1 MQNCLAIDV
10 AKGKSMV
17 SLISSCGEVLID
29 PYEIN
34 HSINDFTNL
43 LNRIKKLKLDNV
55 SVIMESTGI
64 YHRPIERFFLE
75 NNFKVYTINALYSKM
90 YKRNLRK
97 TKTDKLDCISLA
109 ELFFTTD
116 FKQYIKP
123 DDLYLNMNALSRQY
137 FALSDLCTNIKNRY
151 KNLIYLCFPEYE
163 IIFKG
168 EMIYGTIALSFIE
181 KYPHAD
187 IISNTRIDALQ
198 NFFKKN
204 NFRYWKRKA
213 NIIKEYALKSYPSVN
228 MNDELVSNLSQLARL
243 IDDYQK
249 EIETIKYK
257 LVFLAKKSKYFESI
271 NSIFGIGELTTS
283 IIIAELGEINRFNNI
298 KELTAYCSLD
308 SSIKQSGR
316 SIDIHGPISKSGN
329 KYLRRILFVSCLNI
343 VRLSPKCHVQN
354 DIEIYYRKK
363 RNEGKHHYAATIA
376 CTTKLLRK
384 ILALCKQLDK

>member
-1 MQNCLAIDV
+1 MQKCLAIDV

-75 NNFKVYTINALYSKM
+75 NDFKVYTINALYSKM
-90 YKRNLRK
+90 YKHNLRK

-109 ELFFTTD
+109 ELFFITD

-168 EMIYGTIALSFIE
+168 EMIYSNIALSFIE

-198 NFFKKN
+198 NFLKKN

-228 MNDELVSNLSQLARL
+228 MNEESISNLSQLARL
-243 IDDYQK
+243 INDYQK

-271 NSIFGIGELTTS
+271 NSIFGIGEFTTS
-283 IIIAELGEINRFNNI
+283 IIIAELGDINRFNNI
-298 KELTAYCSLD
+298 KELTAYCGLD
-308 SSIKQSGR
+308 PSIKQSGR

-329 KYLRRILFVSCLNI
+329 KYLRKILFVSCLNI
-343 VRLSPKCHVQN
+343 VRLSSKCHVQN